1 MSKVILIS
9 SSASSSL
16 ELPSLNHTSI
26 YKASVLKVLKN
37 KKILSEWLNDPPPP
51 CPPKKKIL
59 ETKVYKTLESR
70 W

>member
-51 CPPKKKIL
+51 AHLKRK
-59 ETKVYKTLESR
+59 Y
-70 W
+70 